1 MALALTLVTDRRRLP
16 PGRTLPALAAEAAAA
31 GLERVQVREK
41 DMDGGPLLALVRAV
55 AAALAGS
62 GTALV
67 VNGRPDLAERAG
79 AMGVQLPADGLSV
92 DGVRRAFP
100 SLAIGASC
108 HSRDDALRAQERGAD
123 WIVFGPVLSTP
134 GKESRAAGLAALAA
148 VAAAVRLPVHAVGG
162 LRPEHATD
170 VAAAGAAGILAI
182 RAFLETPL
190 AGAAA
195 AFRVR
200 P

>member
-1 MALALTLVTDRRRLP
+1 MALALTLVTDRRRLA
-16 PGRTLPALAAEAAAA
+16 PGRSLPALAAEAAAA
-31 GLERVQVREK
+31 GLDRVQVREK
-41 DMDGGPLLALVRAV
+41 DLDGGALLALVSAV

-62 GTALV
+62 GTSLV

-79 AMGVQLPADGLSV
+79 ALGVQLPADGLSI

-123 WIVFGPVLSTP
+123 WIVYGPVMPTP
-134 GKESRAAGLAALAA
+134 GKESRAAGLDALAA

-162 LRPEHATD
+162 LRPEHAKD
-170 VAAAGAAGILAI
+170 VAAAGAIGILAI
-182 RAFLETPL
+182 RAFLDAPV
-190 AGAAA
+190 AAAAA
-195 AFRVR
+195 AFRGAR
-200 P
+200 

>member
-31 GLERVQVREK
+31 GIERVQVREK
-41 DMDGGPLLALVRAV
+41 DMDGGPLLALVSAV

-134 GKESRAAGLAALAA
+134 GKESRAAGLDALAA

-162 LRPEHATD
+162 LRPEHARD

-200 P
+200 S